1 MAPKGNC
8 VHVAPG
14 RVRVRVPERR
24 GNAAFFARAREV
36 LAACPGIEEVTI
48 NAATGSILL
57 RHRADL
63 PDIAAFAAERG
74 IFLLA
79 EAGRKKRQFYQTV
92 VGAYRTADERIS
104 RLSGGEIDLPGAA
117 TLSLAAAGL
126 YQISKGRFGAPAWYT
141 AFWYA
146 LNIFLKAKARPEGK

>member
-1 MAPKGNC
+1 MAPRGDC
-8 VHVAPG
+8 VHVSPG
-14 RVRVRVPERR
+14 RLRIRVPERR
-24 GNAAFFARAREV
+24 GDAAFFGRAREI
-36 LAACPGIEEVTI
+36 LAVCPGVEQITV

-57 RHRADL
+57 RHCADL
-63 PDIAAFAAERG
+63 PDIAALAAEHG
-74 IFLLA
+74 IFSLA
-79 EAGRKKRQFYQTV
+79 EAGRKKRRFYPAV

-117 TLSLAAAGL
+117 TLTLAAAGI